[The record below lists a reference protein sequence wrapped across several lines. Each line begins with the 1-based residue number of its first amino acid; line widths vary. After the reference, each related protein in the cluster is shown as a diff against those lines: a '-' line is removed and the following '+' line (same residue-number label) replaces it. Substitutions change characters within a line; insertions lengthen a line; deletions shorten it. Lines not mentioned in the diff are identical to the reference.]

1 MRISP
6 FSFSRVYHRRSR
18 RKLSLARLAVY
29 LGLLVL
35 SLSLLVS
42 NQASAAPVVRVLDVQ
57 GDIVPVVADY
67 LDRAITRAEADG
79 VAVVVIR
86 LTTPG
91 GLLDTTQRIVQRIL
105 NARVPI
111 VVYVAPA
118 GGWAGSA
125 GTFITLSAH
134 VAAMAPGSRIGA
146 ATPVSM
152 GTELPEEMKKKVTE
166 DSAAFIR
173 SIAQMRGKDP
183 DQAENAVTEARSYS
197 DSEALQRNLIDI
209 RARDMDDLMLQLD
222 GRKVKL
228 VGDQEVVLN
237 TRGFVLEPQEMNA
250 IESLMHV
257 ISNPNIAYL
266 LLSLASIG
274 LIVEISNPGLIFPG
288 VFGGICL
295 LLAFYSL
302 GVLNASWGGVALIML
317 AFGLFIADL
326 FITSHGVVTAGG
338 VVAMVLGSLM
348 LFSGGSSTGL
358 EVNRGLIAGVV
369 VFITAFF
376 VFVLGAVVRGQR
388 RRPAVGREE
397 MVGQKA
403 LVLTRLQPKGTV
415 LFQGE
420 RWDAELDSGSVEAG
434 EEVIV
439 TRVDGLKLLVKRK

>member
-1 MRISP
+1 MW
-6 FSFSRVYHRRSR
+6 
-18 RKLSLARLAVY
+18 RLAVY
-29 LGLLVL
+29 TCLVL
-35 SLSLLVS
+35 LALSLLVS
-42 NQASAAPVVRVLDVQ
+42 NPVAAAPLVRVLEVH

-67 LDRAITRAEADG
+67 LDKAITRAENDG
-79 VAVVVIR
+79 AAVVVIK
-86 LTTPG
+86 LSTPG

-111 VVYVAPA
+111 VVYVSPA

-125 GTFITLSAH
+125 GTFITIAAH

-146 ATPVSM
+146 ATPVAM

-166 DSAAFIR
+166 DAAAFIR
-173 SIAQMRGKDP
+173 SIAEMRGKDP
-183 DQAENAVTEARSYS
+183 EQAENAVTEARSYS
-197 DSEALQRNLIDI
+197 DSEALARRLIDI
-209 RARDMDDLMLQLD
+209 RAKDLDDLLNQLD

-228 VGDQEVVLN
+228 TGDREVVIN
-237 TRGFVLEPQEMNA
+237 TRGYVVEAHEMNFV
-250 IESLMHV
+250 ESLMHV

-317 AFGLFIADL
+317 AFGLLVADL
-326 FITSHGVVTAGG
+326 FVASHGVLTAGG
-338 VVAMVLGSLM
+338 VVSMVLGSLM
-348 LFSGGSSTGL
+348 LFSGGASYGL

-369 VFITAFF
+369 TFVTAFF
-376 VFVLGAVVRGQR
+376 VFVLGAIVRGQR

-397 MVGQKA
+397 MVGQTA
-403 LVLTRLQPKGTV
+403 RALTRLAPRGTV
-415 LFQGE
+415 FFQGE
-420 RWDAELDSGSVEAG
+420 RWDAELDGGSVEAG

-439 TRVDGLKLLVKRK
+439 TKVDGLKLLVRRK

>member
-6 FSFSRVYHRRSR
+6 FGFSRVYHRRSR

>member
-1 MRISP
+1 MLFPP
-6 FSFSRVYHRRSR
+6 FNLAVPHYGCKR
-18 RKLSLARLAVY
+18 RKPRAARLA
-29 LGLLVL
+29 LWMGLLVL

-42 NQASAAPVVRVLDVQ
+42 GQAGAAPVVRVLDVH

-67 LDRAITRAEADG
+67 LDKAITRAENDG
-79 VAVVVIR
+79 AALVVIR
-86 LTTPG
+86 LSTPG

-105 NARVPI
+105 NARIPV

-125 GTFITLSAH
+125 GTFITLAAH

-173 SIAQMRGKDP
+173 SIAEMRGKDP
-183 DQAENAVTEARSYS
+183 EQAENAVTEARSYS
-197 DSEALQRNLIDI
+197 DSEALARNLIDI
-209 RARDMDDLMLQLD
+209 RAKDMDDLMAQLD

-228 VGDQEVVLN
+228 PGDREVVLS
-237 TRGFVLEPQEMNA
+237 TRGYVIEPHEMNA
-250 IESLMHV
+250 IETLMHV

-317 AFGLFIADL
+317 AFGLFVADL
-326 FITSHGVVTAGG
+326 FVTSHGIITAGG
-338 VVAMVLGSLM
+338 VVSLVLGSLM
-348 LFSGGSSTGL
+348 LFSGGSAYGL

-369 VFITAFF
+369 IFITAFF
-376 VFVLGAVVRGQR
+376 VFVLGAIVRGQR
-388 RRPAVGREE
+388 RRPSVGKEE
-397 MVGQKA
+397 MVGQTA
-403 LVLTRLQPKGTV
+403 RVLKPLAPKGTV

-420 RWDAELDSGSVEAG
+420 IWDAQMEDGSANTD
-434 EEVIV
+434 EEVVV
-439 TRVDGLKLLVKRK
+439 TGVDGLKLTVRRK

>member
-6 FSFSRVYHRRSR
+6 FSFSMVYQRHSR
-18 RKLSLARLAVY
+18 RKLSLARLALY
-29 LGLLVL
+29 LGVMVL
-35 SLSLLVS
+35 SLSLMVS

-67 LDRAITRAEADG
+67 LDKAITRAEADG
-79 VAVVVIR
+79 VALVVIR

-237 TRGFVLEPQEMNA
+237 TRGYVLEPHEMNA

-317 AFGLFIADL
+317 AFGLLVADL
-326 FITSHGVVTAGG
+326 FITSHGIITVGG
-338 VVAMVLGSLM
+338 VAALTLGSLM
-348 LFSGGSSTGL
+348 LFSGGSSPGL

-397 MVGQKA
+397 MVGQRA

-439 TRVDGLKLLVKRK
+439 TGIDGLKLLVKRK